1 MHASLTSRNSR
12 TPGLRRFIAGLSAT
26 LALSSLTALSTPAQA
41 AGYEK
46 GPAPTAASL
55 AAKGPFAIANT
66 KLVASSEYG
75 SATTVYYP
83 TDRSAGSFG
92 LVVLCPGFVSSAAQ
106 YSGVAQRVASHGF
119 VVAVVSTKSLI
130 DQPKARAT
138 QIIAVMKAVLAQ
150 NKTQAV
156 AYAGQVDEQRV
167 AIGGH
172 SAGGSGTFYAAAS
185 QPQLKALIGLMP
197 GEPGTNFTPFAG
209 IRIPT
214 LILTG
219 EIDSLANSWANPYF
233 AQLDPSLPAAKIE
246 LAGLGHLSL
255 WTSSTQASQGKVAKY
270 VTAWAKRF
278 VDEDTR
284 YTSFVST
291 KAADM
296 SAFAQHGSY

>member
-1 MHASLTSRNSR
+1 MNHTTLRQT
-12 TPGLRRFIAGLSAT
+12 TGLRQQFSRLIAGAALSA
-26 LALSSLTALSTPAQA
+26 LAAWSASAHA

-46 GPAPTAASL
+46 GPAPTVASL
-55 AAKGPFAIANT
+55 EAKGPFATAT
-66 KLVASSEYG
+66 AKLPTSTAYG

-83 TDRSAGSFG
+83 TDRSVGSYG
-92 LVVLCPGFVSSAAQ
+92 LLVLCPGFVSTAAL

-119 VVAVVSTKSLI
+119 VVAVVSTNSLL
-130 DQPKARAT
+130 DQPQARAT
-138 QIIAVMKAVLAQ
+138 QIIAVMNAVLAQ

-185 QPQLKALIGLMP
+185 QPQLKALVGLMP
-197 GEPGTNFTPFAG
+197 GEPGTNFVPFAG

-219 EIDSLANSWANPYF
+219 EIDTLANSWANPYF

-255 WTSSTQASQGKVAKY
+255 WTTSTQVSQGKVAKY
-270 VTAWAKRF
+270 VTAWVKRF
-278 VDEDTR
+278 VDDDTR
-284 YTSFVST
+284 YTGFIST

>member
-1 MHASLTSRNSR
+1 MNHTTLRQT
-12 TPGLRRFIAGLSAT
+12 TGLRQQFSRLIAGAALSA
-26 LALSSLTALSTPAQA
+26 LAALSASAHA

-46 GPAPTAASL
+46 GPAPTVASL
-55 AAKGPFAIANT
+55 EAKGPFATAT
-66 KLVASSEYG
+66 AKLPGSTAYG

-83 TDRSAGSFG
+83 TDRSVGSYG
-92 LVVLCPGFVSSAAQ
+92 LLVLCPGFVSTAAL

-119 VVAVVSTKSLI
+119 VVAVVSTNSLL

-138 QIIAVMKAVLAQ
+138 QIIAVMNAVLAQ

-185 QPQLKALIGLMP
+185 QPQLKALVGLMP
-197 GEPGTNFTPFAG
+197 GEPGTNFVPFAG
-209 IRIPT
+209 IRTPT

-219 EIDSLANSWANPYF
+219 EIDTLANSWANPYF

-255 WTSSTQASQGKVAKY
+255 WTTSTQASQGKVAKY
-270 VTAWAKRF
+270 VTAWVKRF
-278 VDEDTR
+278 VDDDTR
-284 YTSFVST
+284 YTSFIST